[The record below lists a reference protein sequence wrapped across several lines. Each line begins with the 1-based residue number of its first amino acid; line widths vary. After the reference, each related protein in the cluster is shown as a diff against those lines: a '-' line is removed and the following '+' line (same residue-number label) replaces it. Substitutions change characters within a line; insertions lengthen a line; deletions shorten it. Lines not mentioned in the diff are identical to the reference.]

1 MAQLAFAD
9 AGNFQQRLGG
19 MKRSVGLAIFY
30 DLSGRGRADAGK
42 SAQIFFRCRV
52 DVDVLRFVVPLP
64 VLRGCTLGGS
74 LGRKRGGFDVDM
86 RAVAYRRG
94 EVDLRLIRVE
104 AETPAASTS

>member
-42 SAQIFFRCRV
+42 SAQLFFRRRV
-52 DVDVLRFVVPLP
+52 DIDVLGSALPFP
-64 VLRGCTLGGS
+64 VLRRSALG
-74 LGRKRGGFDVDM
+74 
-86 RAVAYRRG
+86 
-94 EVDLRLIRVE
+94 
-104 AETPAASTS
+104 